1 MNNEFRVIIAGGWD
15 FDDYEYLKES
25 MDYFLSKIKRK
36 IVIVCGA
43 ARGADILGARYA
55 EECGYEVRYYPADW
69 KSNGK
74 SAGFIRNL
82 EMAQNADALV
92 AFWNGQSS
100 GTKHMIETARKYRLL
115 IRIKHYDQ
123 KEEI

>member
-1 MNNEFRVIIAGGWD
+1 MNNEFRVIIAGGRD

-25 MDYFLSKIKRK
+25 MDYFLSKIKRN

-43 ARGADILGARYA
+43 ARGADTLGARYA